1 MAVSQHPAATAASVK
16 TGSGIVLAILASG
29 QFLMT
34 LDSSVMNVSMATV
47 ANDLGTTVTGIQ
59 SAITMYTLVMAS
71 LMITGGK
78 IGAIIGRRRA
88 FGIGLVIYGI
98 GSLTTSLAPN
108 LGVLLFGWSLLEGV
122 GAALIMPAIVALV
135 ASNFPPERRSAAY
148 GLVAAA
154 TAMAVAAGPLI
165 GGAVTTFASWR
176 YVFAGEVVIVIVILA
191 TLRKIKDTSGES
203 ARLDIVGSILSVL
216 GLGAAV
222 FGVLRS
228 SEWGWILP
236 HGDGPSW
243 FGLSPT
249 IWLVCIGLGIVYVF
263 ILWENH
269 LQERGR
275 EPLVRP
281 QMLQN
286 RQLTGGLIMFLSQY
300 LVQAG
305 VFFAIPLFLSVVL
318 ELNALQTGLRLVPL
332 SLALLITAAG
342 IPKVRPTAN
351 PRRVVRIG
359 WLFVIA
365 GVAMLAAG
373 MDPGATAAVVAIP
386 MLLMGI
392 GLGALASQLGAV
404 TVSAVPDTESAEAG
418 GLQNTAMNL
427 GASLGTAV
435 IGSILIAALG
445 ASALLGIQSNSE
457 VPDSVKDQASTE
469 IANGV
474 PFVSDTQL
482 QSALDDAGVD
492 PAVADEI
499 IEVNADARLD
509 ALRIAFGVATVLA
522 TAALFFTGRIP
533 REAPGVEA
541 NTEAGR
547 KRDDET
553 SSAPHV

>member
-1 MAVSQHPAATAASVK
+1 MRVNSTKSEPTAKGAAA
-16 TGSGIVLAILASG
+16 GSGVVLAILMSG

-59 SAITMYTLVMAS
+59 SAITLYTLVMAS

-88 FGIGLVIYGI
+88 FGIGLVIYGV
-98 GSLTTSLAPN
+98 GSFTTSVAPN

-148 GLVAAA
+148 GLIAAS

-176 YVFAGEVVIVIVILA
+176 YVFAGEVVIVIVILLF
-191 TLRKIKDTSGES
+191 LRRITDTSGET
-203 ARLDIVGSILSVL
+203 ARIDLLGSLLSII
-216 GLGAAV
+216 GLGVAV

-228 SEWGWILP
+228 SEWGWVLP
-236 HGDGPSW
+236 HTGGPSW
-243 FGLSPT
+243 LGLSPT
-249 IWLVCIGLGIVYVF
+249 VWCIAGGLLVIYLF
-263 ILWENH
+263 FMWEH
-269 LQERGR
+269 HQEERGR

-281 QMLQN
+281 EMLQN
-286 RQLTGGLIMFLSQY
+286 RQLSGGLIMFLSQY

-318 ELNALQTGLRLVPL
+318 ELNALQTGVRLVPL
-332 SLALLITAAG
+332 SVALLITAAG
-342 IPKVRPTAN
+342 VPKIWPAAN

-359 WLFVIA
+359 WLFIIV
-365 GVAMLAAG
+365 GVGMLAAG
-373 MDPGATAAVVAIP
+373 MDPGATAAIVAIP
-386 MLLMGI
+386 MVLMGI

-404 TVSAVPDTESAEAG
+404 TVSAVPDSESAEAG

-435 IGSILIAALG
+435 IGSILLATLS
-445 ASALLGIQSNSE
+445 ASVLTGIVSNPD
-457 VPDSVKDQASTE
+457 VPDSVKDQATTE
-469 IANGV
+469 LSAGV

-482 QSALDDAGVD
+482 HTALDDAGVD
-492 PAVADEI
+492 PEVADEI
-499 IEVNADARLD
+499 VAVNADARLD
-509 ALRIAFGVATVLA
+509 ALRLAFSV
-522 TAALFFTGRIP
+522 AALLAIAALLFTGRVP
-533 REAPGVEA
+533 KVPPGAPEKEAAEESP
-541 NTEAGR
+541 
-547 KRDDET
+547 
-553 SSAPHV
+553 